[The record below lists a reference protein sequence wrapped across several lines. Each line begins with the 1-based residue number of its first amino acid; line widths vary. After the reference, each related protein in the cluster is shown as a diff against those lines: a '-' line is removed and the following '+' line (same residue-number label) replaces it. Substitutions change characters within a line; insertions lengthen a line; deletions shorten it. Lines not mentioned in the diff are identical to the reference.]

1 VSQPFNPQ
9 WSSTGYV
16 SKKYGGQRNV
26 SGADFST
33 NNQST
38 FNNER
43 IFRYSELKL
52 LYAEA
57 LIEKGR
63 TAEAATQIN
72 DIRDR
77 AGLPDLAGGANLTD
91 AMRQE
96 KRIELAFEPHRWFDI
111 VRWGLGPT
119 LFPTSWQ
126 DKYVV
131 YPIPQT
137 EIDRTRG
144 SANEIKQNT
153 GY

>member
-1 VSQPFNPQ
+1 VPFNPQ

-16 SKKYGGQRNV
+16 VKKYGGLRNV
-26 SGADFST
+26 TGADFST
-33 NNQST
+33 NNQSN

-43 IFRYSELKL
+43 IYRYPELKL

-63 TAEAATQIN
+63 AADAATQIN
-72 DIRDR
+72 NIRNR
-77 AGLPDLAGGANLTD
+77 AGLANLAGGANLTN

-96 KRIELAFEPHRWFDI
+96 KRIELCFEPHRWFDI

-119 LFPTSWQ
+119 VFPTSWN

-131 YPIPQT
+131 YPIPQS
-137 EIDRTRG
+137 EIDRTKG
-144 SANEIKQNT
+144 TKVEITQNL